1 MPPIPGRRRPDARWP
16 GWMGDRPADGVRVV
30 ELTVGGPI
38 YRRMKTASVQP
49 IRSPIL
55 LAAAVV
61 LAVLSAGPALADCT
75 EAAQPKVNWRRCSLQ
90 GQTLTGADLSGA
102 MLRDATF
109 QRATLGEAK
118 LTGADGYRAKFI
130 SVTAPGAVFDKARL
144 IEADFTRANLTGA
157 SFREADLRNAKMVG
171 ASLARADLT
180 GAKLSGTDLRDAD
193 LSGARWTDGTHICAE
208 SSVGQCN

>member
-1 MPPIPGRRRPDARWP
+1 
-16 GWMGDRPADGVRVV
+16 MGLRPAGCVRVV
-30 ELTVGGPI
+30 ELTVAGPI

-49 IRSPIL
+49 IHSRLRSGI
-55 LAAAVV
+55 LAAAAAV
-61 LAVLSAGPALADCT
+61 LAVLSAAPALADCT
-75 EAAQPKVNWRRCSLQ
+75 EAAQPKVNWRRCSLE
-90 GQTLTGADLSGA
+90 GQTLTGVDLSGA

-118 LTGADGYRAKFI
+118 LTDADGYRAKFI
-130 SVTAPGAVFDKARL
+130 SATAPGAVFDKARL
-144 IEADFTRANLTGA
+144 IEADFTRADLTGA

-180 GAKLSGTDLRDAD
+180 GARLSGTDLRHAD